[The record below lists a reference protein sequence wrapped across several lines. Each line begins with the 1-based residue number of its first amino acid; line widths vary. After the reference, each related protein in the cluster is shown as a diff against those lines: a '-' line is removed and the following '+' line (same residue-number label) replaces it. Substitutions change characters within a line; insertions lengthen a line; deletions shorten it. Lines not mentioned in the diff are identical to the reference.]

1 MAEIF
6 PLFVS
11 YQQLAVFNDGLD
23 NPFNDWKPRH
33 VSQGFSWRAE
43 SVSFRVPEGENYI
56 VEVLQDSEVS
66 VLVGE
71 PSRIILTPFV
81 RSRDNSVTVGSITEE
96 KRISVDEA
104 AKYQLCFELLPRG
117 VYEDKQFEHG
127 IRLRFVKDDNP
138 VFEIRKAD
146 QEMDA
151 SSELELVAHP
161 AE

>member
-11 YQQLAVFNDGLD
+11 YQQLAVFNHSLD

-56 VEVLQDSEVS
+56 VEVLQDSEPS
-66 VLVGE
+66 ALIGE
-71 PSRIILTPFV
+71 PTRIIMTPFA
-81 RSRDNSVTVGSITEE
+81 RIKDNSITVGSITEE
-96 KRISVDEA
+96 NRVLIDEA
-104 AKYQLCFELLPRG
+104 ANYQLVFELLPRG
-117 VYEDKQFEHG
+117 IYEDKEFEHG
-127 IRLRFVKDDNP
+127 IRFRFVKEDNP
-138 VFEIRKAD
+138 VFEIRRAD
-146 QEMDA
+146 GEMDA
-151 SSELELVAHP
+151 SSELELVAQP

>member
-11 YQQLAVFNDGLD
+11 YQQLAVFNHSLD

-66 VLVGE
+66 ALIGE
-71 PSRIILTPFV
+71 PSRIILTPFL
-81 RSRDNSVTVGSITEE
+81 RIRDNSVTVGSITEE
-96 KRISVDEA
+96 NSILIDEA
-104 AKYQLCFELLPRG
+104 AKYQLSFELLRRG
-117 VYEDKQFEHG
+117 VYEEKEFEHG
-127 IRLRFVKDDNP
+127 IRLRFVKEENP
-138 VFEIRKAD
+138 IFEIRKAD
-146 QEMDA
+146 DEMDA
-151 SSELELVAHP
+151 SSELELVAQP